1 MDIELSVDIVH
12 VRVYGSDGDD
22 QIASDIAHGTVMGKH
37 DDDLV
42 LAWGESIGCGNGVA
56 ALANTFVVNKLCM
69 FFGRGPKGCQTFSVI
84 DHPEGDQIMEVTT
97 TRAIIENKSGDGLT
111 IMQMAFPANAPS
123 ARPMQLLAM
132 PWARSERAG
141 IWTRR
146 MI

>member
-56 ALANTFVVNKLCM
+56 ALANTFVVNKLCW
-69 FFGRGPKGCQTFSVI
+69 FLSRPQRVSTFRSSI
-84 DHPEGDQIMEVTT
+84 IQKAIQIMEVTT
-97 TRAIIENKSGDGLT
+97 MRAIIENKSGDGLA

-123 ARPMQLLAM
+123 ARPMQLLAI
-132 PWARSERAG
+132 PWARSGRAG